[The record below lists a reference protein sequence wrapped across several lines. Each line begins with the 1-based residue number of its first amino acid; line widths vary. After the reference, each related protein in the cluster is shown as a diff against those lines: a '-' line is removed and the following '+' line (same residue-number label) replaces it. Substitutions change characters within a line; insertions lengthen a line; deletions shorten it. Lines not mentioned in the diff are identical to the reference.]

1 MLGRLEEALA
11 ASHEAVAV
19 YRELAVT
26 RPEEF
31 RPHLADA
38 LDTLAIG
45 LISLGRREEALD
57 PIQEIVTIRQE
68 LAVRRPDA

>member
-11 ASHEAVAV
+11 ASQEAVGV
-19 YRELAVT
+19 YRELAAT
-26 RPEEF
+26 RPEKF

-57 PIQEIVTIRQE
+57 PIQERVTIRQE